1 MDKFNSFKQFII
13 RKSYLL
19 VTAAWLVT
27 ISFIIDNYLT
37 GNASPKTVAKNLT
50 SFIEEQ
56 QEDFYDVASDSVF
69 LEKLANQKYDETLLQ
84 ELINKKYFLFV
95 YQKDNYSDQFNLLFW
110 STQVVDPAASLSLMN
125 QKTGFVQLANGYYVW
140 EKINFKDVVLIGLI
154 PIQWNYTITNDYL
167 TNSFTTGKNIEKSYS
182 ISDKRLINNVYSVD
196 GHFLFSLVPKPT
208 NNDFHNNLLAF
219 VFRIIA
225 AFFILY
231 FLQLT
236 SAFII
241 QKNFYNGV
249 SFLVVVI
256 FFLRM
261 ASYYFPIP
269 LNFRQFEL
277 FDPAIY
283 GSNSIS
289 RSLGDLLINAIL
301 FLWIIQFI
309 RFYIQEKRVTIFVK
323 SPISKWLLI
332 IIGAAILL
340 LCTLLVGHLIR
351 SMVADSNI
359 SFDVVNFFTLS
370 TYTVIGFIVFGC
382 LAIGYFLV
390 TQIVFYL
397 LQPLLPKNIL
407 LLLITIT
414 VVGLLVL
421 TLRIDHPTVLFE
433 FYLLIWLL
441 IYLLLLND
449 KYLFLLSSAIISSR
463 FIF

>member
-1 MDKFNSFKQFII
+1 M
-13 RKSYLL
+13 
-19 VTAAWLVT
+19 T

-231 FLQLT
+231 FL
-236 SAFII
+236 
-241 QKNFYNGV
+241 
-249 SFLVVVI
+249 
-256 FFLRM
+256 
-261 ASYYFPIP
+261 
-269 LNFRQFEL
+269 EL
-277 FDPAIY
+277 
-283 GSNSIS
+283 
-289 RSLGDLLINAIL
+289 
-301 FLWIIQFI
+301 
-309 RFYIQEKRVTIFVK
+309 
-323 SPISKWLLI
+323 
-332 IIGAAILL
+332 
-340 LCTLLVGHLIR
+340 
-351 SMVADSNI
+351 
-359 SFDVVNFFTLS
+359 
-370 TYTVIGFIVFGC
+370 
-382 LAIGYFLV
+382 
-390 TQIVFYL
+390 
-397 LQPLLPKNIL
+397 
-407 LLLITIT
+407 
-414 VVGLLVL
+414 
-421 TLRIDHPTVLFE
+421 
-433 FYLLIWLL
+433 
-441 IYLLLLND
+441 
-449 KYLFLLSSAIISSR
+449 
-463 FIF
+463 